1 MAVMN
6 QRPTG
11 LDSAQAG
18 AHTGQKSRP
27 RPTLR
32 PGRGG
37 GRRARLGQAGFRLA
51 VRRQE
56 GKAVGYAGLR
66 AEMEEFLRILVFS
79 IFQKQCYIILNQIR
93 IEFSHET
100 AVQNLSNNIF
110 CSVNRKL
117 LLKIIIMRILL
128 MFLLRT

>member
-1 MAVMN
+1 
-6 QRPTG
+6 
-11 LDSAQAG
+11 
-18 AHTGQKSRP
+18 
-27 RPTLR
+27 
-32 PGRGG
+32 
-37 GRRARLGQAGFRLA
+37 
-51 VRRQE
+51 
-56 GKAVGYAGLR
+56 VGYAGLR